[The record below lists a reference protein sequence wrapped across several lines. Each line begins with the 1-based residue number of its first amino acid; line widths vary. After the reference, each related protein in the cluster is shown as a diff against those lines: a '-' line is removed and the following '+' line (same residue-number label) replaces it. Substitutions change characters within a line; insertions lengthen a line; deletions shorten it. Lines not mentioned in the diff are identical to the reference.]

1 MKSRAMKRKS
11 RPRSTN
17 VFVYG
22 TLMRGEAR
30 HGILRECG
38 VEMVLLA
45 DAPGLLVDLGD
56 YPALVPGANGDYVRG
71 ELVRCRHHEELFRRL
86 DEIEGF
92 RGEGC
97 KDNLFERKLTPVG
110 MMDGHVR
117 EGWVYAYARPV
128 SAALLVPS
136 GDWRERRGTRRAF
149 LKALVRGH
157 CGGDERAVAR
167 ELVRWYPIPPE
178 PEEFEKAVND
188 ILPLWAALER
198 GDISERRLAMVSG
211 QWAVEVEAVAQ
222 G

>member
-1 MKSRAMKRKS
+1 MSSRVMGRKS
-11 RPRSTN
+11 RPRTTN

-22 TLMRGEAR
+22 TLMRGESR
-30 HGILRECG
+30 HHILRECG
-38 VEMVLLA
+38 VELMLLA

-56 YPALVPGANGDYVRG
+56 YPALVPGGPGDLVRG
-71 ELVRCRHHEELFRRL
+71 ELIRCRNSAELFRRL

-92 RGEGC
+92 RGKGR

-117 EGWVYAYARPV
+117 EGWVYTYARTV
-128 SAALLVPS
+128 SAAPLIPS
-136 GDWRERRGTRRAF
+136 GDWRERRGNRRAF

-167 ELVRWYPIPPE
+167 ALVRGYPIPPE
-178 PEEFEKAVND
+178 PEQFEKAVND

-198 GDISERRLAMVSG
+198 EVISERELAMASG
-211 QWAVEVEAVAQ
+211 KWAVEVEAAEPA
-222 G
+222 